1 MGTIVA
7 PPRRSCPTRSRTS
20 KPTHTMRPKCLILLV
35 AAAAMVVIGPSLSAA
50 KSDKQR
56 HPCGP
61 FIVNSTT
68 PVAVSSFYRGVQ
80 DVRSPTGRRG
90 DEITLLVNVTD
101 WYAVFIPPQFALK
114 IGPEL
119 HDVSIEVADGS
130 GTLRLPS
137 PSPSSWRPVDKDL
150 NGTASRGGLIHL
162 SLRFSSKLF
171 NGTFELDSSGNSQ
184 YNVCMSTGGYPPLDR
199 LLDNRIRGSKPY
211 RNATE
216 SFESPG
222 HPGFPWEGYNLTDL
236 AQGEKRMCRGSAI
249 KQRGHFPVTVEV
261 LLRFAGELKLPV
273 DDNEAREEEVTVTAP
288 KLFAFPA
295 RGRMLQTL
303 REERDII
310 NDKGPDC
317 RSGNLEG
324 TNWQA
329 AWEEFGMN
337 HSPTDYDG
345 DYDGDF
351 VDEL

>member
-1 MGTIVA
+1 
-7 PPRRSCPTRSRTS
+7 
-20 KPTHTMRPKCLILLV
+20 MRPKCLILLV
-35 AAAAMVVIGPSLSAA
+35 AAAAMVVISPSLSAA
-50 KSDKQR
+50 KSNK
-56 HPCGP
+56 HCGP
-61 FIVNSTT
+61 FLIDAST
-68 PVAVSSFYRGVQ
+68 PVAVSTTYRGVQ
-80 DVRSPTGRRG
+80 DVSDPTGRRG
-90 DEITLLVNVTD
+90 DEITFVVNTTS
-101 WYAVFIPPQFALK
+101 PSFALK

-119 HDVSIEVADGS
+119 HNVSIEVSNASD
-130 GTLRLPS
+130 TLRLPAES
-137 PSPSSWRPVDKDL
+137 YQTTWPESL
-150 NGTASRGGLIHL
+150 NYMKV
-162 SLRFSSKLF
+162 RFASKLF
-171 NGTFELDSSGNSQ
+171 NGTFETDSSGNSQ

-236 AQGEKRMCRGSAI
+236 ARGEKRMCRGSAI
-249 KQRGHFPVTVEV
+249 KKRGHFPVTVEV
-261 LLRFAGELKLPV
+261 VLRFAGELKHPVWV

-310 NDKGPDC
+310 NDNGPDC

-345 DYDGDF
+345 DYDGDY
-351 VDEL
+351 DY